1 MKKWVVIVCVLIT
14 IGGFIAKPFTPPEE
28 TPRTEGGSFLVEP
41 LDSDLRVITRSLF
54 HEEYAAENRS
64 IENDL
69 ESISNLL
76 QNCQS
81 IIKNFDTF
89 FLPDNKA
96 ITSFLRGGNPEKI
109 AWISP
114 DHSSINEDGELMD
127 RNKIPVFFHRESGL
141 RMQIRSAGADRVMW
155 TSDDVV
161 YPDQETLLKA
171 N

>member
-1 MKKWVVIVCVLIT
+1 MKNWVVIVCVLVT
-14 IGGFIAKPFTPPEE
+14 IGGFIAQSFDSSEVTTLAEE
-28 TPRTEGGSFLVEP
+28 VSISSTYAES
-41 LDSDLRVITRSLF
+41 SLRVITRSLF

-69 ESISNLL
+69 EAVSLL
-76 QNCQS
+76 LTECQL

-89 FLPDNKA
+89 FLPDNEA
-96 ITSFLRGGNPEKI
+96 ITSFLRGANPERI

-114 DHSSINEDGELMD
+114 DHSSVNREGELLD
-127 RNKIPVFFHRESGL
+127 RNGLPILFHRESSS
-141 RMQIRSAGADRVMW
+141 RIQIRSAGKDRVMW

-161 YPDQETLLKA
+161 YPDWKNISKA

>member
-14 IGGFIAKPFTPPEE
+14 IGGFIAQSLPPPEE
-28 TPRTEGGSFLVEP
+28 TARAEGGSP
-41 LDSDLRVITRSLF
+41 LAESLDPDLRVITRSLF

-76 QNCQS
+76 RNCQS

-89 FLPDNKA
+89 FLPDNEA

-141 RMQIRSAGADRVMW
+141 RIQIRSAGADRVMW

-161 YPDQETLLKA
+161 YPNRETLLKA